1 MGVPRSIEKKDE
13 KDEKN
18 NAIQAQNRPPAPDLT
33 NKNLKDAEK
42 QLLKAGIAFDTL
54 GKGETVVK
62 QFPVKGTPLSPGQ
75 RIYLFTQTDN
85 VMEVPDLI
93 GESLRDALD
102 VLTLMKV
109 SVNVSGE
116 GYVASQKVTNQN
128 GKRTVQLTLK
138 PHGCA
143 GRKQG
148 RRRRQLG

>member
-1 MGVPRSIEKKDE
+1 M
-13 KDEKN
+13 
-18 NAIQAQNRPPAPDLT
+18 T

-54 GKGETVVK
+54 GKGATVVK
-62 QFPVKGTPLSPGQ
+62 QFPAKGTPLSPEQ

-85 VMEVPDLI
+85 VMEVPDLT

-109 SVNVSGE
+109 QVNVSGE

-138 PHGCA
+138 PGCA

-148 RRRRQLG
+148 RGRRQLG